1 MWHRERL
8 QNLKTSNLK
17 NIYRDKINT
26 GKISEAKDTLKDKM
40 HGHVEAI
47 CGKYWANHRRL

>member
-47 CGKYWANHRRL
+47 CGKYWANYRRL